1 MPGERGIGMTIV
13 DDSSAINSEPVF
25 NAVLTP
31 YRSLGR
37 TGFIILVAI
46 TLAITL
52 FNVIFFLVADAL
64 PVAMFFGLDVLL
76 LYGAFYLNY
85 RAARAREE
93 VFVSRTELEIR
104 KVAPSGRAKVSRYN
118 PFWAKFQV
126 DRHHEFG
133 ITGMAVTGE
142 GRRTVL
148 GSFLNPDDRE
158 SFARAFTAALASV
171 KRRL

>member
-1 MPGERGIGMTIV
+1 MTIV
-13 DDSSAINSEPVF
+13 DDTNAINSEPVF
-25 NAVLTP
+25 TAVLTP

-37 TGFIILVAI
+37 TGLIILVAI
-46 TLAITL
+46 TLAIAV

-64 PVAMFFGLDVLL
+64 PVAMFFGIDILL

-85 RAARAREE
+85 RSARAREE

-104 KVAPSGRAKVSRYN
+104 KIAPSGRARVSRYN

-133 ITGMAVTGE
+133 ITAMAVTGE

-171 KRRL
+171 KRRI

>member
-1 MPGERGIGMTIV
+1 MTIV
-13 DDSSAINSEPVF
+13 DDTDAINREPIF

-37 TGFIILVAI
+37 TGLTILVAI
-46 TLAITL
+46 TLVVTV

-64 PVAMFFGLDVLL
+64 PVAMFFGLDVAL

-85 RAARAREE
+85 RSARAREE
-93 VFVSRTELEIR
+93 VSISRTELAIR
-104 KVAPSGRAKVSRYN
+104 KVAPSGRARISRYN

-133 ITGMAVTGE
+133 ITSMAVSGE
-142 GRRTVL
+142 GRRTVF
-148 GSFLNPDDRE
+148 GGFLNPDDRE
-158 SFARAFTAALASV
+158 SFARAFTAALATV

>member
-1 MPGERGIGMTIV
+1 MTIV
-13 DDSSAINSEPVF
+13 DETKTINSEPIF

-37 TGFIILVAI
+37 TGFIVLVAI
-46 TLAITL
+46 TLVIAV
-52 FNVIFFLVADAL
+52 FNIIFFLIADAL
-64 PVAMFFGLDVLL
+64 PVAMFFGIDMAL

-85 RAARAREE
+85 RSARAREE
-93 VFVSRTELEIR
+93 VTVSRTALEIR
-104 KVAPSGRAKVSRYN
+104 KVAPSGRTRVSHYN

-133 ITGMAVTGE
+133 ITSMAVTGE
-142 GRRTVL
+142 GRRTVF

-158 SFARAFTAALASV
+158 SFARAFTSALSSV
-171 KRRL
+171 KRRI

>member
-1 MPGERGIGMTIV
+1 MTIV
-13 DDSSAINSEPVF
+13 DDPTPFNSEPVF

-37 TGFIILVAI
+37 NGFRIVIGLTLVFC
-46 TLAITL
+46 L
-52 FNVIFFLVADAL
+52 FNMVFFFVTGAL
-64 PVAMFFGLDVLL
+64 PVAMFFGLDFAL

-85 RAARAREE
+85 RSARAREE
-93 VFVSRTELEIR
+93 VSVSHTELSIR
-104 KVAPSGRAKVSRYN
+104 KISPSGRARTSCYN

-142 GRRTVL
+142 GRRTPV
-148 GSFLNPDDRE
+148 GNFLNPDDRE
-158 SFARAFTAALASV
+158 SFARAFTSALASV
-171 KRRL
+171 KRRI

>member
-1 MPGERGIGMTIV
+1 MTIV
-13 DDSSAINSEPVF
+13 DETSAINSEPVF

-37 TGFIILVAI
+37 RGFAILVAI
-46 TLAITL
+46 TLVIAL

-64 PVAMFFGLDVLL
+64 PVAMFFGLDILL

-93 VFVSRTELEIR
+93 VSVSRTELQIR
-104 KVAPSGRAKVSRYN
+104 KVSPSGRARVSRYN
-118 PFWAKFQV
+118 PFWARFHV
-126 DRHHEFG
+126 DRHDEFG

-142 GRRTVL
+142 GRRTPV
-148 GSFLNPDDRE
+148 GNFLNPDDRE

-171 KRRL
+171 RRRI

>member
-1 MPGERGIGMTIV
+1 M
-13 DDSSAINSEPVF
+13 DDRNPINSEPVF

-37 TGFIILVAI
+37 AGLIALVAI
-46 TLAITL
+46 TLAIAV

-64 PVAMFFGLDVLL
+64 PVAMFFGLDILL

-85 RAARAREE
+85 RSARAREE
-93 VFVSRTELEIR
+93 VFVSRTELAIR
-104 KVAPSGRAKVSRYN
+104 KVAPSGRAKISRYN
-118 PFWAKFQV
+118 PFSAQFQV

-148 GSFLNPDDRE
+148 GTFLNPDDRE
-158 SFARAFTAALASV
+158 SFARAFTAALAKV
-171 KRRL
+171 KRRI

>member
-1 MPGERGIGMTIV
+1 MTIM
-13 DDSSAINSEPVF
+13 DDIGGINSEPVF
-25 NAVLTP
+25 SAVLTP

-37 TGFIILVAI
+37 TGFRILVAL

-52 FNVIFFLVADAL
+52 INVIFFLVAGAL
-64 PVAMFFGLDVLL
+64 PIAMFFGLDMAL

-85 RAARAREE
+85 RSARAREE
-93 VFVSRTELEIR
+93 VLVSRTELSIR
-104 KVAPSGRAKVSRYN
+104 KVAPSGCARVSRYN
-118 PFWAKFQV
+118 PFWAKFEV

-133 ITGMAVTGE
+133 ITAMAVTGE
-142 GRRTVL
+142 GRRTLV

-171 KRRL
+171 KRRI

>member
-1 MPGERGIGMTIV
+1 VTIV
-13 DDSSAINSEPVF
+13 DDTNAINSEPVF
-25 NAVLTP
+25 TAVLTP

-37 TGFIILVAI
+37 TGLIILVAI
-46 TLAITL
+46 TLAIAV

-64 PVAMFFGLDVLL
+64 PVAMFFGIDILL

-85 RAARAREE
+85 RSARAREE

-104 KVAPSGRAKVSRYN
+104 KIAPSGRARVSRYN

-133 ITGMAVTGE
+133 ITAMAVTGE

-158 SFARAFTAALASV
+158 SFARAFTAALAGV
-171 KRRL
+171 KRRI

>member
-1 MPGERGIGMTIV
+1 MPGERDIGMTIV
-13 DDSSAINSEPVF
+13 DETSAINSEPVF

-37 TGFIILVAI
+37 TGLLILVAL
-46 TLAITL
+46 TLAIGA
-52 FNVIFFLVADAL
+52 FNMIFFLVADAL
-64 PVAMFFGLDVLL
+64 PVAMFFGLDIVL

-85 RAARAREE
+85 RAAQAREE
-93 VFVSRTELEIR
+93 VLVSRTELEIR
-104 KVAPSGRAKVSRYN
+104 KVAPSGRARVSRYN
-118 PFWAKFQV
+118 PLWARFQV

-133 ITGMAVTGE
+133 ITSMAVTGQ
-142 GRRTVL
+142 GRSTII

-171 KRRL
+171 RRRI

>member
-1 MPGERGIGMTIV
+1 MDEKNP
-13 DDSSAINSEPVF
+13 INSEPVF

-37 TGFIILVAI
+37 AGLIVLVAV
-46 TLAITL
+46 TLAIAV

-64 PVAMFFGLDVLL
+64 PVAMFFGLDILL

-93 VFVSRTELEIR
+93 VFVSRTELAIR
-104 KVAPSGRAKVSRYN
+104 KVAPSGRAKISRYN

-171 KRRL
+171 KRRI

>member
-1 MPGERGIGMTIV
+1 M
-13 DDSSAINSEPVF
+13 DDTDPINSEPVF

-37 TGFIILVAI
+37 AGLIVLVAG
-46 TLAITL
+46 TLAIAM

-64 PVAMFFGLDVLL
+64 PVAMFFGLDILL

-85 RAARAREE
+85 RSARAREE
-93 VFVSRTELEIR
+93 VFVSRTELAIR
-104 KVAPSGRAKVSRYN
+104 KVAPSGRAKISRYN

-126 DRHHEFG
+126 DRHDEFG
-133 ITGMAVTGE
+133 ITAMAVTGE

-171 KRRL
+171 KRRV

>member
-1 MPGERGIGMTIV
+1 MTIV
-13 DDSSAINSEPVF
+13 DDTSTINSEPIF

-46 TLAITL
+46 TLVITL

-64 PVAMFFGLDVLL
+64 PVAMFFGIDVAL

-85 RAARAREE
+85 RSARAREE
-93 VFVSRTELEIR
+93 VSISRTELAIR
-104 KVAPSGRAKVSRYN
+104 KVAPSGKARVISYN

-158 SFARAFTAALASV
+158 SFASAFTAALAGV